1 MTTLNGSTISTVI
14 TRALGRKL
22 YQSATQVFVII
33 ANYSNLSVAM
43 ETSSRAPGPYSG
55 TIRFGKDVLIHEASK
70 SSRKETS
77 CGFILNNIR
86 QKKRKTFL
94 FMDMKNWGC
103 DLRGSGATS
112 WTKCV
117 PRV

>member
-14 TRALGRKL
+14 TRALGRRL

-77 CGFILNNIR
+77 CGFILNDIRKKKKKNIFIYGHE
-86 QKKRKTFL
+86 KL
-94 FMDMKNWGC
+94 G
-103 DLRGSGATS
+103 L
-112 WTKCV
+112 
-117 PRV
+117 